1 MGSRSEAR
9 RHRVLVPQALGSDE
23 FLRITWHESRDL
35 VVFSQW
41 SGDQCTAAIP
51 VRVSQLNEATTLLID
66 AVGLSEAV
74 ATTAWP
80 PPSVDEL
87 VVPAAGLSI
96 PVSRRSA

>member
-1 MGSRSEAR
+1 MGSRSEGR

-23 FLRITWHESRDL
+23 FLRVTWHESRDL
-35 VVFSQW
+35 VVFSQL

-51 VRVSQLNEATTLLID
+51 VRVSQLNEATTLLVD
-66 AVGLSEAV
+66 AVGLSDAV
-74 ATTAWP
+74 GTTAWP
-80 PPSVDEL
+80 PPSIDEL

>member
-1 MGSRSEAR
+1 MGSSSEGH

-23 FLRITWHESRDL
+23 FLRITWHESRDV

-51 VRVSQLNEATTLLID
+51 VRVSQLTEATTLLVD
-66 AVGLSEAV
+66 AVGLSDAA

-80 PPSVDEL
+80 PPSIDDL

>member
-1 MGSRSEAR
+1 MGSRNDGR
-9 RHRVLVPQALGSDE
+9 RRRVFVPQALGSDE

-51 VRVSQLNEATTLLID
+51 VRVSQLDEATQLLVD
-66 AVGLSEAV
+66 AVGLSDAG
-74 ATTAWP
+74 APTAWP
-80 PPSVDEL
+80 PPSVDQL

-96 PVSRRSA
+96 PVSQRSA

>member
-1 MGSRSEAR
+1 MGSRSEER
-9 RHRVLVPQALGSDE
+9 RHRVFVPQALGSDE

-51 VRVSQLNEATTLLID
+51 VRVSQLNEATALLVD
-66 AVGLSEAV
+66 AVGLSDAA

-80 PPSVDEL
+80 PPSIDDL

>member
-1 MGSRSEAR
+1 MGSRSEGR
-9 RHRVLVPQALGSDE
+9 RHRVFVPQALGSDE
-23 FLRITWHESRDL
+23 FLRITWHESRDV

>member
-1 MGSRSEAR
+1 MGSSSEGR
-9 RHRVLVPQALGSDE
+9 RHRVFVPQALGSDE

-51 VRVSQLNEATTLLID
+51 VRVSQLSEAATLLID
-66 AVGLSEAV
+66 AVGLSDAG
-74 ATTAWP
+74 ASPAWP
-80 PPSVDEL
+80 PPSVDDL